1 MIIQY
6 DRTRLIV
13 LSAFFVKK
21 MVKSNIVRRKS
32 NYLKHFLIAL
42 FSLIF
47 LSLLGIFFVHYFNRQ
62 SQQRISASDVVKA
75 WSKYDYAEVYAL
87 SDRLLEKSPLNNL
100 ALVYHGYASFYLALA
115 QLDSTSSQNYLDEA
129 INSLR
134 VALYDAKTRNRGQIE
149 YILGKAYFY
158 KNTVTSYYYADSAIK
173 YLEKSKEHGYKADDI
188 YEYLGLSYASL
199 NMTMESISAFTEALI
214 VRESFS
220 LLLSIG
226 EQYYKLGQ
234 NNIARQYLFRV
245 INECKDDGLLNKSLN
260 ILGSIFIDE
269 KNYPEAKKTFEA
281 ILQKNQ
287 NSADAYYGLGV
298 IYEKQGDLVKARAE
312 WRKALKL
319 NVNHSE
325 ALAKITAYN

>member
-1 MIIQY
+1 
-6 DRTRLIV
+6 
-13 LSAFFVKK
+13 

-32 NYLKHFLIAL
+32 NYLKKLIIAII
-42 FSLIF
+42 SIVF
-47 LSLLGIFFVHYFNRQ
+47 LSLLGILFLKIFNANEQNRV
-62 SQQRISASDVVKA
+62 SASDVVKA
-75 WSKYDYAEVYAL
+75 WSKYDYAEVY
-87 SDRLLEKSPLNNL
+87 STSKKLLEKNPLNNL
-100 ALVYHGYASFYLALA
+100 ALVYHGYASFYLALS

-134 VALYDAKTRNRGQIE
+134 IALYDSKSKNRGQIE
-149 YILGKAYFY
+149 YILGKSYFY
-158 KNTVTSYYYADSAIK
+158 KNTVSSYYYADSAIK
-173 YLEKSKEHGYKADDI
+173 YLEKAKEHGYMADDI
-188 YEYLGLSYASL
+188 YEYLGLSYAAL

-234 NNIARQYLFRV
+234 QNIARQYLFRI
-245 INECKDDGLLNKSLN
+245 INECKDDGLLNKSRNL
-260 ILGSIFIDE
+260 LGSIYIDE
-269 KNYPEAKKTFEA
+269 KNYTEAKKTFES
-281 ILQKNQ
+281 ILEKNQ